1 MFPIKDENPTILNP
15 VVTIGIIVVN
25 VVVWLLV
32 QQMGAEPGL
41 SQSVCQLGL
50 IPGEFL
56 HRIPPGT
63 QVPMGPDVTCELSGG
78 ATWYTPLTS
87 MFMHGGWLHL
97 IGNMWF
103 LWIFGDNVEDAMG
116 HVRFVVFYLLCGL
129 AAAGAQ
135 MLSAP
140 SSIVPMVGASGAI
153 GGVMGAYALL
163 YPRAHVHM
171 FIFLGFYMTTIAVPA
186 IYMLGYWFLLQLLS
200 GLPGLSGGR
209 PGGVA
214 FWAHVGG
221 FLAGLAMVTLFKQR
235 ERLEARLG
243 RPARRTAK
251 HRWF

>member
-32 QQMGAEPGL
+32 QQMGSEPGL

-103 LWIFGDNVEDAMG
+103 LWVFGNNIEDSMG
-116 HVRFVVFYLLCGL
+116 HFRFLIFYLLCGL
-129 AAAGAQ
+129 LAAGTQVAVQ
-135 MLSAP
+135 P
-140 SSIVPMVGASGAI
+140 SSAIPMVGASGAI
-153 GGVMGAYALL
+153 SAVMGAYIVL
-163 YPRAHVHM
+163 YPRVKVHM
-171 FIFLGFYMTTIAVPA
+171 LIFLGIFVTTIKVPA
-186 IYMLGYWFLLQLLS
+186 VWMLGYWFFLQII
-200 GLPGLSGGR
+200 GGI
-209 PGGVA
+209 PALASESGGVA
-214 FWAHVGG
+214 FWAHAGG
-221 FLAGLAMVTLFKQR
+221 FIAGAVLIFLFKDRELLAQR
-235 ERLEARLG
+235 NRALSYG
-243 RPARRTAK
+243 
-251 HRWF
+251 

>member
-32 QQMGAEPGL
+32 QQVGSEPGL

-103 LWIFGDNVEDAMG
+103 LWVFGNNIEDSMG
-116 HVRFVVFYLLCGL
+116 HFRFLIFYLLCGL
-129 AAAGAQ
+129 LAAGTQVAVQ
-135 MLSAP
+135 P
-140 SSIVPMVGASGAI
+140 SSAIPMVGASGAI
-153 GGVMGAYALL
+153 SAVMGAYIVL
-163 YPRAHVHM
+163 YPRVKVHM
-171 FIFLGFYMTTIAVPA
+171 LIFLGIFVTTIKVPA
-186 IYMLGYWFLLQLLS
+186 VWMLGYWFFLQII
-200 GLPGLSGGR
+200 GGI
-209 PGGVA
+209 PALASESGGVA
-214 FWAHVGG
+214 FWAHAGG
-221 FLAGLAMVTLFKQR
+221 FIAGAVLIFLFKDRELLAQR
-235 ERLEARLG
+235 NRALSYG
-243 RPARRTAK
+243 
-251 HRWF
+251 

>member
-1 MFPIKDENPTILNP
+1 MFPIKDENPTILTP

-56 HRIPPGT
+56 HRLAPGT

-103 LWIFGDNVEDAMG
+103 LWVFGNNIEDSMG
-116 HVRFVVFYLLCGL
+116 HFRFLIFYLLCGL
-129 AAAGAQ
+129 LAAGTQVAVQ
-135 MLSAP
+135 P
-140 SSIVPMVGASGAI
+140 SSAIPMVGASGAI
-153 GGVMGAYALL
+153 SAVMGAYIVL
-163 YPRAHVHM
+163 YPRVKVHM
-171 FIFLGFYMTTIAVPA
+171 LIFLGIFVTTIKVPA
-186 IYMLGYWFLLQLLS
+186 VWMLGYWFFLQII
-200 GLPGLSGGR
+200 GGI
-209 PGGVA
+209 PALASESGGVA
-214 FWAHVGG
+214 FWAHAGG
-221 FLAGLAMVTLFKQR
+221 FIAGAVLIFLFKDRELLAQR
-235 ERLEARLG
+235 DRALSYG
-243 RPARRTAK
+243 
-251 HRWF
+251 